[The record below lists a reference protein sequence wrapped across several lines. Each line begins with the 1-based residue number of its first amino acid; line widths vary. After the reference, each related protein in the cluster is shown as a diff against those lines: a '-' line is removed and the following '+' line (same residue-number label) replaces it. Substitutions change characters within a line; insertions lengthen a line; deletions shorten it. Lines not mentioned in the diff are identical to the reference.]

1 MSWDNSDPYKRH
13 RDLREPS
20 FNNSGTGG
28 NRDAFGATLPQDKA
42 DFKKNQARVNPRP
55 QAIELPPHLFMPP
68 NVQNLDL
75 RKLATVNNATNKA
88 EFFRFKCPAGAVA
101 RFISYAVYNDGNF
114 AADFRFE
121 PEVSGNRV
129 FPYHG
134 DPTDNFRISLGLAP
148 DLGNNS
154 LIPCQLTLMPE
165 QEIIWYVTNNSG
177 VDADMGVRMVG
188 YFDTTQRL
196 VTPRFGG

>member
-1 MSWDNSDPYKRH
+1 MSWDSNNPYTKNRE
-13 RDLREPS
+13 LREPS

-28 NRDAFGATLPQDKA
+28 NKDLFQAARVEDKKDAKA
-42 DFKKNQARVNPRP
+42 NQARVKPRP
-55 QAIELPPHLFMPP
+55 TAVEFPNHLFMPA
-68 NVQNLDL
+68 NVQGLDL
-75 RKLATVNNATNKA
+75 RKLATVSNGTNKA
-88 EFFRFKCPAGAVA
+88 EFMRFKCPAGATA
-101 RFISYAVYNDGNF
+101 KFISYAVYNDGNT
-114 AADFRFE
+114 AADFKFE
-121 PEVSGNRV
+121 PEVSGARV

-154 LIPCQLTLMPE
+154 LVPCQLTLMPE
-165 QEIIWYVTNNSG
+165 QEIIWYVTNTSG
-177 VDADMGVRMVG
+177 VAADMGIRMVG

>member
-1 MSWDNSDPYKRH
+1 MTWNKNPFEKASSLSEASFNQSGSGGNSDFSQAMKM
-13 RDLREPS
+13 
-20 FNNSGTGG
+20 
-28 NRDAFGATLPQDKA
+28 QDDKSVKA
-42 DFKKNQARVNPRP
+42 QAARVAPRP
-55 QAIELPPHLFMPP
+55 IPVELPSHLFIPS

-75 RKLATVNNATNKA
+75 RKLATVTAGTVKA
-88 EFFRFKCPAGAVA
+88 EFMRFRCPPGATT
-101 RFISYAVYNDGNF
+101 RFIAYAIFNDG
-114 AADFRFE
+114 ALASDFRFD
-121 PEVSGNRV
+121 PEVSGNRA

-134 DPTDNFRISLGLAP
+134 DPTDNFRIALGLAP

-165 QEIIWYVTNNSG
+165 QEIIWYVTNSSA
-177 VDADMGVRMVG
+177 VDTDMGIRMVG

>member
-1 MSWDNSDPYKRH
+1 MSWNDPYDKNR
-13 RDLREPS
+13 RMREPT
-20 FNNSGTGG
+20 FNQSGTGG
-28 NRDAFGATLPQDKA
+28 NRDFTGATLPEDAKDQKA
-42 DFKKNQARVNPRP
+42 KAARVNPRP
-55 QAIELPPHLFMPP
+55 TAVELPHHLFIPA

-75 RKLATVNNATNKA
+75 RKLATVTTGTIKA
-88 EFFRFKCPAGAVA
+88 EFLRFKCPPGATT
-101 RFISYAVYNDGNF
+101 RFISYAIYNDGDL
-114 AADFRFE
+114 ASAFRFE
-121 PEVSGNRV
+121 PEVSGNRA

-134 DPTDNFRISLGLAP
+134 DPTDNFRIALGLAP

-165 QEIIWYVTNNSG
+165 QEIIWYVTNTSG
-177 VDADMGVRMVG
+177 VDTDMGIRMVG